1 MKKKEHTELICILD
15 RSGSMSSIRNDAIG
29 GFNTFLE
36 EQKKEPG
43 TTNLTLILFD
53 NEYLKQIDNV
63 DIQSVELL
71 TKKTYV
77 PRGSTALL
85 DAVGRTINDVE
96 ARILSL
102 KKSKKPD
109 NVIFCILTDGHE
121 NTSKEFKRSQIKK
134 MIEEKQANDQKHNN
148 WVFIF
153 LAANQDA
160 FAEAGSL
167 GISRHTTGDFFAD
180 SEGTQN
186 AFYQMSENVKKS
198 KSGNKKK

>member
-1 MKKKEHTELICILD
+1 MKKKERTELVCILD

-29 GFNTFLE
+29 GFNTFLS

-43 TTNLTLILFD
+43 TTNLSLILFD

-63 DIQSVELL
+63 DIQSVEPL
-71 TKKTYV
+71 TMKTYV

-85 DAVGRTINDVE
+85 DAVGKTINEVD

-102 KKSKKPD
+102 KKSEKPD

-134 MIEEKQANDQKHNN
+134 MIEDKQADES

-167 GISRHTTGDFFAD
+167 GISRHTTADFFAD
-180 SEGTQN
+180 SDGTQN
-186 AFYQMSENVKKS
+186 AFYQMNESVKES
-198 KSGNKKK
+198 KARGRKK